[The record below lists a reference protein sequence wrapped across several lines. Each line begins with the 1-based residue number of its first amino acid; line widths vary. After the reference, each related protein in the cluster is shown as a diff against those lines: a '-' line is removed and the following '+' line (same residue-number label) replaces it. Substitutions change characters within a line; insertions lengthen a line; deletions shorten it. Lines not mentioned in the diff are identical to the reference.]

1 MSRLMSVFFMSLLL
15 FVASISADELP
26 VFKLHEG
33 SNTVA
38 LSINNKWNNDL
49 SGLTVTIDNS
59 TLPGWLSFNGAP
71 QTVDVRSNTKGRDK
85 LLVLFTVTDA
95 PISVEADIPLM
106 LKDALGNQWKYSA
119 TVRVTSGEPLAY
131 ALYENYPNPFNPT
144 TTIRYSL
151 KNAHHTKLTVF
162 NTLGQKIRTLV
173 DETKTTGLHTVQWD
187 GRNNMG
193 EQVSSGLYFYRIE
206 AGSFVQTKRM
216 MMLE

>member
-1 MSRLMSVFFMSLLL
+1 MTQRILIVVLL
-15 FVASISADELP
+15 FSFICMNAMADELP
-26 VFKLHEG
+26 VIQLHEG
-33 SNTVA
+33 SNALA
-38 LSINNKWNNDL
+38 LSIDNQWNNDL
-49 SGLTVTIDNS
+49 SGLTVKIDKS
-59 TLPGWLSFNGAP
+59 KLPGWLTFNGTP
-71 QTVDVRSNTKGRDK
+71 QAVDVRSNTKGRDR
-85 LLVLFTVTDA
+85 LQLLFTVSDA
-95 PISVEADIPLM
+95 HIGVKADIPFM
-106 LKDALGNQWKYSA
+106 LEDAQGNQWKYSA
-119 TVRVTSGEPLAY
+119 SVRVSSGEPLTY